1 MLLLDEIMQKLDLDI
16 LNTKQL
22 KIINDY
28 EKKIALLIR
37 DVIIAMFVNFSF
49 ISISNYEILTLVVAI
64 INMLF
69 PIQFFYYIS
78 IGKKTLYKEIKLAG
92 DPQ

>member
-28 EKKIALLIR
+28 EK
-37 DVIIAMFVNFSF
+37 NSSF
-49 ISISNYEILTLVVAI
+49 NKGC
-64 INMLF
+64 
-69 PIQFFYYIS
+69 YYCNVC
-78 IGKKTLYKEIKLAG
+78 KL
-92 DPQ
+92 